1 MANQSKFEAMLEKLI
16 AEDKAGAEELF
27 HEIVVEK
34 SRSIYEQLIEDDVAD
49 VEVDEA
55 SKSEDEKVDEKEAKA
70 DDEAVDE
77 ASKEDADDKVEEKAD
92 AKDED
97 KVEEKTDEKAEDK
110 VEEADAEATDEKANE
125 DFEDVITP
133 EADADMKMGGD
144 AADDMIADIEDDGE
158 DKEDDDDAD
167 DKDMEDR
174 VVDLEDALD
183 DLKAEFD
190 SMMSDKKDDDMGDED
205 KGDMDDMDDEGDEEK
220 EDEAIEVAPEAEL
233 DIEQPAME
241 TKVAQSSAEL
251 MREYVTKVS
260 APSNN
265 DAADNKKSTV
275 AGKNDM
281 GGDASNIVKGGEET
295 GGKAESPKE
304 DSAGNVNVPG
314 GKASKSMSAMPKG
327 HGAEKKGAGE
337 GADNKKSTIGS

>member
-34 SRSIYEQLIEDDVAD
+34 SRSIYEDLLETDTAE

-55 SKSEDEKVDEKEAKA
+55 AKDDAKDEKVEEKEEAK
-70 DDEAVDE
+70 DEDKVEE
-77 ASKEDADDKVEEKAD
+77 ASKEDDAEDKVEEKAD
-92 AKDED
+92 ADKDED
-97 KVEEKTDEKAEDK
+97 VKEATDEDEKTDEATEEKD
-110 VEEADAEATDEKANE
+110 VEENFADQ
-125 DFEDVITP
+125 ITP
-133 EADADMKMGGD
+133 EGDDEMGGD

-158 DKEDDDDAD
+158 GEEDKGDDEDL
-167 DKDMEDR
+167 EDR

-190 SMMSDKKDDDMGDED
+190 GMMSDKDGDED
-205 KGDMDDMDDEGDEEK
+205 KGEDDMEMDMDAGDDEGDEEK
-220 EDEAIEVAPEAEL
+220 EDEAVVIAPESDL
-233 DIEQPAME
+233 EQP
-241 TKVAQSSAEL
+241 VAFENAEKPVQSSAEL
-251 MREYVTKVS
+251 MREYVSKVAPKMGDAGTDGTKS
-260 APSNN
+260 P
-265 DAADNKKSTV
+265 V

-281 GGDASNIVKGGEET
+281 GGEASNIAQGGEET
-295 GGKAESPKE
+295 GGKAQAPKE

-314 GKASKSMSAMPKG
+314 GKASKSMSKDSKG

-337 GADNKKSTIGS
+337 SGADSKSTIGS